1 MPMEKKEK
9 KSMPGGRV
17 TTIFAF
23 LFIAI
28 ISWGSVHYYLKHNP
42 EHLLVFDD
50 SYITLKFASNFF
62 RYGNITY
69 DGNSFFAGATSPLH
83 IIFIALCSLFLDI
96 ETASLAV
103 GIIFFILASLLVY
116 WWTLSI
122 YNSKAVALLAGIL
135 MSTNGWL
142 IFDALNGLET
152 TTFIFFS
159 LLTFYLF
166 YLYRSKPFYVI
177 PLALSILTRPE
188 GWFIAA
194 ALWLWEGMTYLR
206 QKKKHNFKGIFIAP
220 FLLVLLL
227 SPYLLS
233 VFYYTGT
240 PLPGTATA
248 KAIFFGEGGIP
259 LINKTGCFKNGLYL
273 FFISLLYPVPLF
285 ILPLVLFSR
294 KVISL
299 SYLWLFYGIFCLFY
313 FFLFPCALKHY
324 WCRYQ
329 HIFIPFIII
338 ALSGGT
344 YELINLWKQKF
355 LKTAMASVLCFCLAY
370 NQIISFENVKSIYL
384 NQIGCTK
391 HTLLNLAHWIKLNTP
406 DDSSIALHDIGV
418 VGYYAE
424 RRIVDLVGLTNPEIK
439 KYYVDKSGK
448 KLLPFKDRKIITYL
462 KAKKPE
468 YLVIFPEWDRFFNLL
483 APINNQYFEHMYTT
497 LPLYPTELRYHVYK
511 CDWKP

>member
-1 MPMEKKEK
+1 MEKKEK
-9 KSMPGGRV
+9 KSIAGSRI
-17 TTIFAF
+17 TTIFAL
-23 LFIAI
+23 LFIATLTCASI
-28 ISWGSVHYYLKHNP
+28 YSYLKHNP
-42 EHLLVFDD
+42 ENLLVFDD
-50 SYITLKFASNFF
+50 SYITLKFASNFV

-83 IIFIALCSLFLDI
+83 IIFIVLCGLFLDI
-96 ETASLAV
+96 ESASLAV
-103 GIIFFILASLLVY
+103 GSIFFILSSLLVY
-116 WWTLSI
+116 LWTLAL
-122 YNSKAVALLAGIL
+122 YRNKTVALFAGIL
-135 MSTNGWL
+135 TATNGWL
-142 IFDALNGLET
+142 NFDALNGLET

-194 ALWLWEGMTYLR
+194 ALWLWEGMTYFR
-206 QKKKHNFKGIFIAP
+206 QKKRHTLKGIFIVP
-220 FLLVLLL
+220 CLLVLLL
-227 SPYLLS
+227 LPYLLS

-273 FFISLLYPVPLF
+273 FFITLLYPVPLF
-285 ILPLVLFSR
+285 TLPLILFSR

-329 HIFIPFIII
+329 HVFIPFIII

-344 YELINLWKQKF
+344 YELINMWKQKF
-355 LKTAMASVLCFCLAY
+355 LKTAMTAVLCLCLAY
-370 NQIISFENVKSIYL
+370 NQIISFQKVKNIYL
-384 NQIGCTK
+384 NQIECTK
-391 HTLLNLAHWIKLNTP
+391 HTLFNLAHWIKLNTP

-424 RRIVDLVGLTNPEIK
+424 RRIVDLVGLTNPEIRK
-439 KYYVDKSGK
+439 HYVDKSGK
-448 KLLPFKDRKIITYL
+448 KLLPFKDRQIITYL
-462 KAKKPE
+462 KTKKPD
-468 YLVIFPEWDRFFNLL
+468 YLVIFSEWDRFFNLL
-483 APINNQYFEHMYTT
+483 VPTNNQYFQHLHTT
-497 LPLYPTELRYHVYK
+497 LPLYPTQMRYNVYK
-511 CDWKP
+511 CDWTP